1 MEKMRLIE
9 SFSGGGMQ
17 RRGLE
22 NAGVFQIESIGTSE
36 IDIWAIIAYAAIHC
50 NLTDEMVENY
60 DNYPSR
66 ESIIKWLKSHNIGYD
81 PVKNKHYDWEKK
93 LKSKNKFLEKIY
105 LANKLSHNFGDI
117 SKAKHLPKC
126 DMLTYSF
133 PCTDIS
139 ISGKIQGFSKDS
151 GTRSSLVHEIMRL
164 LIELKNRNQLPKYLL
179 MENVK
184 NLVSKKFIGQFN
196 DIISLL
202 DNIGYNTYWDILNG
216 KYCGVPQNRERVF
229 ALSIRKDVDTG
240 MFKFP
245 QPFDERKRLKDIL
258 FAKVPEKYY
267 ITTDRAKKLCDDL
280 VLNGKIKLDDY
291 GITDENSTDRQTGV
305 DLSIYH
311 PQCREFAN
319 CITRREDRGISQTE
333 VRLEP
338 ALLSG
343 KAGQLEKFTDF
354 AGTIM
359 QRDYKGFP
367 TYAMTGVIE
376 IKR

>member
-139 ISGKIQGFSKDS
+139 ISGKIH
-151 GTRSSLVHEIMRL
+151 HEIMRL

-291 GITDENSTDRQTGV
+291 GITDENSTDRQT
-305 DLSIYH
+305 DRQESICQSTI
-311 PQCREFAN
+311 PNVENSQTALQEEKTEEF
-319 CITRREDRGISQTE
+319 QTE